1 MKTIL
6 TLKYGKKYPA
16 AAVNQIFEDTGG
28 KYNYVCITDDPT
40 DLYPEIKTIPLP
52 DGIEGHWIKIWMY
65 GLQGLGDVLYLD
77 LDIRIQKNIDHLW
90 NYLDETPTIV
100 YTYWKNKEFPD
111 YQGETHD
118 MKYLSNY
125 NSSVVLWKS
134 GSLGAVRI
142 WNIFENDMD
151 YFMTKYWGDD
161 RFLWHE
167 KITLNTFPKG
177 EIYSFVYGADYY
189 GIDDHNKSFYY
200 RPNYTIALLNGLDQF
215 PGADKEYDELRM
227 H

>member
-1 MKTIL
+1 MM
-6 TLKYGKKYPA
+6 LKYGKKYTA
-16 AAVNQIFEDTGG
+16 EDVTRIVEATGR
-28 KYNYVCITDDPT
+28 KYTYVCFTDDPT
-40 DLYPEIKTIPLP
+40 DLDPIVLACPLP
-52 DGIEGHWIKIWMY
+52 ENVEGHWYKVWLFSQK
-65 GLQGLGDVLYLD
+65 GFGDVLYLD

-90 NYLDETPTIV
+90 NYLDERPTIV
-100 YTYWKNKEFPD
+100 YTHWKNKEFPD

-118 MKYLSNY
+118 MRYLSNY
-125 NSSVVLWKS
+125 NSSVMMWKEGS
-134 GSLGAVRI
+134 GQYI
-142 WNIFENDMD
+142 WDHFNTDPD
-151 YFMTKYWGDD
+151 YFMVKYYGDD

-189 GIDDHNKSFYY
+189 GIDDHNESFYY